1 MVSEK
6 VSGYLAQSLGLN
18 LSPGNSVMVK
28 ACASL
33 GSLCN
38 IFYNRELM
46 YTLTDSEALL
56 PDLVLSQFMRGLP
69 ENSSALL
76 H

>member
-1 MVSEK
+1 
-6 VSGYLAQSLGLN
+6 
-18 LSPGNSVMVK
+18 MVK